1 MTQENFIFIMSIDR
15 FKRVNALT
23 FPTRREVLEVIRK
36 LGYRKTMTSE
46 LYLGARVVDWTE
58 RPGAG
63 SGVSKVSDLEEDEE
77 YPGD

>member
-1 MTQENFIFIMSIDR
+1 MTQEQFMFIMAIDS

-23 FPTRREVLEVIRK
+23 FPTWTEVLEVIRK

-46 LYLGARVVDWTE
+46 LNLGARVEDWTE
-58 RPGAG
+58 RPDAT
-63 SGVSKVSDLEEDEE
+63 SGVSKVSDPEEDEE